1 MPFPFA
7 AIPAV
12 AQAGMGIYKA
22 IEGGKQKREA
32 QETIR
37 RLQEER
43 PELQLPPA
51 LLDYAREPIAEE
63 YMEAQEEGAQR
74 RTSQAIKALGKGGS
88 RTLAA
93 LPGILQQ
100 EQQGEQ
106 KRMGNYAQQERQAQL
121 TLGEAQDRLNK
132 SKVRQ
137 YRQDIT
143 AARQSADIGRENIFE
158 GVGDVLG
165 GVSYGAGA
173 LGGASSSATGL
184 DSPTTPVDVSRK
196 SMPQVNIPQ
205 SQMSKRTRQMMPSN
219 QDYYTPPLEDVI
231 PRMPNILDP
240 IQSGFVNKRY
250 K

>member
-32 QETIR
+32 QETIK

-74 RTSQAIKALGKGGS
+74 RTSQAVQALGKGGS

-93 LPGILQQ
+93 LPKILQQ

-106 KRMGNYAQQERQAQL
+106 KRMGEYAQQERQAKL

-132 SKVRQ
+132 AKVRQ
-137 YRQDIT
+137 YRQDIST
-143 AARQSADIGRENIFE
+143 ARQSADMGRENIFE

-173 LGGASSSATGL
+173 LGKNAGSSATGL
-184 DSPTTPVDVSRK
+184 DSPKTPVNVSRK
-196 SMPQVNIPQ
+196 SIPQVNIPQ
-205 SQMSKRTRQMMPSN
+205 SQMSRRTRQMMPSN
-219 QDYYTPPLEDVI
+219 QDYYTPPINDAMARI
-231 PRMPNILDP
+231 PEWFSP
-240 IQSGFVNKRY
+240 F
-250 K
+250 